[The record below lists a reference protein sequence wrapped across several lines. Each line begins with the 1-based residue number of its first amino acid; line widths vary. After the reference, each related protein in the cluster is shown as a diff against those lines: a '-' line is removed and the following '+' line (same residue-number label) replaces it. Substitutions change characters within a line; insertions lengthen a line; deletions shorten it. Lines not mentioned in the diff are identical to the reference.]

1 MNSTAKKPKK
11 TNEDVDQAVED
22 SFPASDPPSYNPG
35 SAAPASEDSDEEDK
49 GERPEQRRK

>member
-22 SFPASDPPSYNPG
+22 SFPASDPPSYNP
-35 SAAPASEDSDEEDK
+35 SEASPASEDEAEPSPKKKDA
-49 GERPEQRRK
+49 RR